1 MAYWNRY
8 GKLPKLFRN
17 LSHRKLGKDESTITN
32 VIVLSI
38 YDEKRLHVDFL
49 SSLSHE
55 SATAY
60 HIYCREKTNFWLVLE
75 EISAIM
81 VSPGNESLG

>member
-1 MAYWNRY
+1 M
-8 GKLPKLFRN
+8 
-17 LSHRKLGKDESTITN
+17 
-32 VIVLSI
+32 LSI

-60 HIYCREKTNFWLVLE
+60 HIYCREKKKLLASFRRD
-75 EISAIM
+75 
-81 VSPGNESLG
+81 

>member
-1 MAYWNRY
+1 M
-8 GKLPKLFRN
+8 
-17 LSHRKLGKDESTITN
+17 
-32 VIVLSI
+32 LSI

-49 SSLSHE
+49 FSLSHE

-60 HIYCREKTNFWLVLE
+60 HIYCRKNTNFWLVLE

>member
-1 MAYWNRY
+1 M
-8 GKLPKLFRN
+8 
-17 LSHRKLGKDESTITN
+17 
-32 VIVLSI
+32 LSI
-38 YDEKRLHVDFL
+38 YDKKRLHVDFL

-75 EISAIM
+75 EISALM
-81 VSPGNESLG
+81 VSPGNDSLGWILGAVSPAFCATFKCRRA